1 MELVLLSKRWSN
13 HKEYRAVSDP
23 EQLSLVEIGQ
33 TYKPVSTTQHVTK
46 DVTRQDRTHIEY
58 RDTDL
63 PEL

>member
-1 MELVLLSKRWSN
+1 M
-13 HKEYRAVSDP
+13 SDP